1 MGFFDDLKA
10 AAVDKVRE
18 KVTRE
23 LAELGIDL
31 NSEEDDSQEPEIAE
45 IAAEDEGDSPEPE
58 IADEDDSPEPKES
71 AWSKPLKPT
80 SAWNTPLNVTSSSS
94 TPSAHAIAPS
104 NPSSV
109 SFPPPDADTTFNEAV
124 QKLWDLDSRLTPNKD
139 YKIDVQNSKHPSY
152 KGDAADEPLFTYVKP
167 AIFRKRPTFTT
178 FVALLNNYSA
188 YVGQEEDVTE
198 QELQENRAFLNE
210 IMKTAPMKYCH
221 QYCVAK
227 NVTYKGRE
235 ISTNESKF
243 KQILNSIWFELYSRS
258 GGRKDSSGFEHVFVG
273 EVKNGSVSGFHNWIM
288 FYLEEKRGKVDFRGY
303 IKPRSRESFT
313 AETNDDDPVL
323 TLQFKWNGVEKF
335 VGTSFIGVTPEFEMA
350 LYTMAFLAAEGNEN
364 EITLDAGHE
373 KFDLNVKCHKYD
385 GNTKVGS
392 SYVEALAHYE

>member
-10 AAVDKVRE
+10 AAIETVQD

-23 LAELGIDL
+23 LAELGINL
-31 NSEEDDSQEPEIAE
+31 NSEEDEDAAAAE
-45 IAAEDEGDSPEPE
+45 AEDEVAAEEDDAPEP
-58 IADEDDSPEPKES
+58 S
-71 AWSKPLKPT
+71 AWSKPLKPAA
-80 SAWNTPLNVTSSSS
+80 SAWSTPLNVTTTSSP
-94 TPSAHAIAPS
+94 PSDHTDVPS
-104 NPSSV
+104 NTSSV

-124 QKLWDLDSRLTPNKD
+124 QKLWDLDARLTPNKD
-139 YKIDVQNSKHPSY
+139 YKIDVQSSKHPSW
-152 KGDAADEPLFTYVKP
+152 GDAADEPLFTYVKP
-167 AIFRKRPTFTT
+167 SIFRTRPTFTT

-188 YVGQEEDVTE
+188 YTGQVENVTE

-227 NVTYKGRE
+227 NVTYKGEE
-235 ISTNESKF
+235 ISESESEF
-243 KQILNSIWFELYSRS
+243 KRILNSIWFELYSRS

-364 EITLDAGHE
+364 EITLDAGSD

-385 GNTKVGS
+385 RNTKVGS
-392 SYVEALAHYE
+392 CYVEALAHYE

>member
-10 AAVDKVRE
+10 AAIETVQN
-18 KVTRE
+18 KVTQE

-31 NSEEDDSQEPEIAE
+31 NSEEDDY
-45 IAAEDEGDSPEPE
+45 SPEPE
-58 IADEDDSPEPKES
+58 IAAEDGDDAPAEEERPAS
-71 AWSKPLKPT
+71 AWSKPLKPAA
-80 SAWNTPLNVTSSSS
+80 SAWGKPLSVAATSSS
-94 TPSAHAIAPS
+94 PSAHAVAAS
-104 NPSSV
+104 NTSSV
-109 SFPPPDADTTFNEAV
+109 SFSPPDADTTFNEAV
-124 QKLWDLDSRLTPNKD
+124 QKLWDLDARLTPNKD
-139 YKIDVQNSKHPSY
+139 YKIDVQSSKHPCY

-167 AIFRKRPTFTT
+167 AVFRKPTFTT

-188 YVGQEEDVTE
+188 FTGETEDVTE

-221 QYCVAK
+221 QYCIAK
-227 NVTYKGRE
+227 NVTYKGEE
-235 ISTNESKF
+235 ISESESEF
-243 KQILNSIWFELYSRS
+243 KRILNSIWFELYSRS

-350 LYTMAFLAAEGNEN
+350 LYTMAFMAAEGNEN
-364 EITLDAGHE
+364 EITLDAGSE
-373 KFDLNVKCHKYD
+373 MFDLNVKCHKYD
-385 GNTKVGS
+385 RNTKVGS
-392 SYVEALAHYE
+392 CYVEALAHYE